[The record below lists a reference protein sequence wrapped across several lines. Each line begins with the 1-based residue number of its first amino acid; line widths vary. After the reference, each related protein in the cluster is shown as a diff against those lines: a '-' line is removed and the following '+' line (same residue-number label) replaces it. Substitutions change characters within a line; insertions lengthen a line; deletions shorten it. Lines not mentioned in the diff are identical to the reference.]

1 MESDAGRR
9 RKTGI
14 HGMNEERSHIGR
26 VFTPLAWA
34 AWLIEQ
40 SAAYEAWSQGACVL
54 DPTCGQGSFLEAFL
68 WLARR
73 RGQRIRPA
81 DLSRLYGMEIVGA
94 DKTAFLARIR
104 RNYRVHFPEENFA
117 LSDFIAEP
125 LRRRFDL
132 LVGNP
137 PWANFADLTANLK
150 RRWAAHFIHHGLVKS
165 RRDVLLG
172 KSRADVAALVVKK
185 AIDEALCDGGRAAFF
200 VPMSMFF
207 NSGAN
212 DRFRPFPGSDH
223 SYRVL
228 RLWDFGSERIFEG
241 VATRYGAALFEK
253 RSPQA
258 WPVETFAYA
267 GHEWGRAFS
276 TASDRGSGYWQRHA
290 KPFPAEW
297 GDRGPR
303 IEIPAAQKPRQGIN
317 TCGANE
323 VFVFTRESDGRF
335 RNGHGEVVELESE
348 LMYPLMHVE
357 LFKLKVRKVAE
368 SKWILVPHDA
378 GDGRPLDAAA
388 LASFPRSRAWLAAN
402 RHKLTNRKGTMIR
415 ERIAR
420 GVWWSLLGVGPY
432 SFSPWKVAW
441 ESLGK
446 RRFRPVVLEGRW
458 QGNQALHAFCPC
470 ASKADAMNLCAS
482 LRTEAVAKWLE
493 SSVMAGTC
501 NWAQPGRISQLM
513 TFR

>member
-1 MESDAGRR
+1 MHDSCQ
-9 RKTGI
+9 
-14 HGMNEERSHIGR
+14 IGR
-26 VFTPLAWA
+26 IFTPLAWA
-34 AWLIEQ
+34 IWLIEQ
-40 SAAYEAWSQGACVL
+40 SGAFEAWLQGACVL
-54 DPTCGQGSFLEAFL
+54 DPTCGHGSFLEAFL
-68 WLARR
+68 SLARQ

-81 DLSRLYGMEIVGA
+81 DVPRLYGIEMVGA
-94 DKTAFLARIR
+94 DKAVFLARIW
-104 RNYRVHFPEENFA
+104 RNYGVHFPEENFT
-117 LSDFIAEP
+117 LSDFIVGP
-125 LRRRFDL
+125 SRRRFDL

-137 PWANFADLTANLK
+137 PWANFADLPAELK
-150 RRWAAHFIHHGLVKS
+150 QRWSAHFIRHGLVKS

-172 KSRADVAALVVKK
+172 KSRADVASLVVKK

-212 DRFRPFPGSDH
+212 DRFRPYPGSDH

-267 GHEWGRAFS
+267 DHQWRRAFS
-276 TASDRGSGYWQRHA
+276 TASDRQSGCWQRHG
-290 KPFPAEW
+290 KPFPAGW
-297 GDRGPR
+297 GDRSPR
-303 IEIPAAQKPRQGIN
+303 IEIHAAQKPRQGIN

-323 VFVFTRESDGRF
+323 VFIFTRESDGRF
-335 RNGHGEVVELESE
+335 RNGRGEIVELESE
-348 LMYPLMHVE
+348 LMHPLMHVE
-357 LFKLKVRKVAE
+357 LFKWNDSRLAE
-368 SKWILVPHDA
+368 SKWILVPHDT

-402 RHKLTNRKGTMIR
+402 RHKLTSRKGTMIR

-420 GVWWSLLGVGPY
+420 GLWWSLLGVGPY

-441 ESLGK
+441 GALGK

-482 LRTEAVAKWLE
+482 LRTEAVARWLE
-493 SSVMAGTC
+493 SSAMAGTC
-501 NWAQPGRISQLM
+501 NWAQPGRISQLL